1 MFTAHRKKKK
11 ILTDD
16 HRVYHPPRSRNVA
29 REHGTAQE
37 PPRSQPLIQLSPL
50 GMERSLATE
59 TSRKRI
65 FQAFSRARWLYPMD
79 GVVTCN
85 EREREVGWKRGARVY
100 VLVERSWYTGAPKP
114 PRTTAGSATPLA
126 ACRRIPTT
134 APRPPPRFSI
144 RVEGKMGGKVVRC
157 MIGRLLDWYRS
168 KGCFWFYLHCVD
180 TFADDGGFFNGAEQ
194 SMEAR
199 IDDYLEIYIFFFY
212 YRVLYLSCL
221 VLWNFCTCT
230 TASFFL

>member
-1 MFTAHRKKKK
+1 
-11 ILTDD
+11 
-16 HRVYHPPRSRNVA
+16 
-29 REHGTAQE
+29 
-37 PPRSQPLIQLSPL
+37 
-50 GMERSLATE
+50 MERSLATE

-65 FQAFSRARWLYPMD
+65 FQAFSRARWLYAMD

-85 EREREVGWKRGARVY
+85 ERVREVGWKRGARVY

-199 IDDYLEIYIFFFY
+199 IDNYLEIYIFFFY

-221 VLWNFCTCT
+221 VLWNFCTCNGQFFFVILINCSLVILS
-230 TASFFL
+230 SFKLEVFRSNF

>member
-1 MFTAHRKKKK
+1 
-11 ILTDD
+11 
-16 HRVYHPPRSRNVA
+16 
-29 REHGTAQE
+29 
-37 PPRSQPLIQLSPL
+37 
-50 GMERSLATE
+50 MERSLATE

-65 FQAFSRARWLYPMD
+65 FQAFSRARWLYAMD

-85 EREREVGWKRGARVY
+85 ERVREVGWKRGARVY

-114 PRTTAGSATPLA
+114 PRTTAGSATPFA

-180 TFADDGGFFNGAEQ
+180 TLRTTGDFLMGQNNRWRRESIIIWKF
-194 SMEAR
+194 
-199 IDDYLEIYIFFFY
+199 IFFFY
-212 YRVLYLSCL
+212 YRILYLSCL

-230 TASFFL
+230 ASFFVILINCSLVILSSFKLEVFRSNF

>member
-1 MFTAHRKKKK
+1 MNTVQPRNLREASLWSSSLRSAWNAHLRRK
-11 ILTDD
+11 
-16 HRVYHPPRSRNVA
+16 PRGREFSKLS
-29 REHGTAQE
+29 REHDGYT
-37 PPRSQPLIQLSPL
+37 
-50 GMERSLATE
+50 
-59 TSRKRI
+59 
-65 FQAFSRARWLYPMD
+65 RWMVR
-79 GVVTCN
+79 VVTCN
-85 EREREVGWKRGARVY
+85 ERVREIGWKRGARVY

-199 IDDYLEIYIFFFY
+199 IDNYLEIYFFFYY

-230 TASFFL
+230 TASFFVILINCNLVILSSFKLEVFRSNF

>member
-1 MFTAHRKKKK
+1 MVCQQSRRPIFRQNRTIRSHTVITCSRHIERKKKYSPT
-11 ILTDD
+11 ITAFTTP
-16 HRVYHPPRSRNVA
+16 HVA

-65 FQAFSRARWLYPMD
+65 LQAFSRARWLYAMD

-85 EREREVGWKRGARVY
+85 ERVREVGWKRGARVY

-134 APRPPPRFSI
+134 APRPHHGSRFESREKWVEKLYGVWSADYWTGTGRKDVSDSI
-144 RVEGKMGGKVVRC
+144 YTAWIPC
-157 MIGRLLDWYRS
+157 GRR
-168 KGCFWFYLHCVD
+168 G
-180 TFADDGGFFNGAEQ
+180 
-194 SMEAR
+194 
-199 IDDYLEIYIFFFY
+199 IF
-212 YRVLYLSCL
+212 
-221 VLWNFCTCT
+221 
-230 TASFFL
+230 

>member
-65 FQAFSRARWLYPMD
+65 FQAFSRARWLYAMD

-144 RVEGKMGGKVVRC
+144 RVERKMGGKVVRC

-168 KGCFWFYLHCVD
+168 KGCF
-180 TFADDGGFFNGAEQ
+180 
-194 SMEAR
+194 
-199 IDDYLEIYIFFFY
+199 
-212 YRVLYLSCL
+212 
-221 VLWNFCTCT
+221 
-230 TASFFL
+230 

>member
-1 MFTAHRKKKK
+1 
-11 ILTDD
+11 
-16 HRVYHPPRSRNVA
+16 
-29 REHGTAQE
+29 
-37 PPRSQPLIQLSPL
+37 
-50 GMERSLATE
+50 MERSLATE

-134 APRPPPRFSI
+134 APRPHHGSRFESREKWVEKLYGVWSADYWTGTGRKDVSDSI
-144 RVEGKMGGKVVRC
+144 YTAWIPLRTTGDFLMGQNNRWRRES
-157 MIGRLLDWYRS
+157 MIIW
-168 KGCFWFYLHCVD
+168 KF
-180 TFADDGGFFNGAEQ
+180 
-194 SMEAR
+194 
-199 IDDYLEIYIFFFY
+199 IFFFLLSRSLFVVS
-212 YRVLYLSCL
+212 RVMKFLYLQRPVFFVILINCSL
-221 VLWNFCTCT
+221 VILSSFKLEVFRSNF
-230 TASFFL
+230 